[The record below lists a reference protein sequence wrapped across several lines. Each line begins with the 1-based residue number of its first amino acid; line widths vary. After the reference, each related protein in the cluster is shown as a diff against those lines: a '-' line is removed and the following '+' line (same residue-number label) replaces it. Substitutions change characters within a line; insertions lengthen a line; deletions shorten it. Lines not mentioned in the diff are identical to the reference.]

1 MKAIYEKLLHIQQK
15 LKAPKNQHNSFG
27 NFNYRSCEDILE
39 AVKPILAEE
48 NCILTFTDQ
57 ILNIG
62 TRFYVQALAKL
73 IDIDSGES
81 YEVIAPAREEEE
93 RKGSVPAQV
102 TGASSSYARKYAL
115 SAMFLLDDNKDADTN
130 EAKQIEQKAEEAEKK
145 TKEKKNSGKLPTEK
159 VNALLQKCEHENVP
173 VEFICSTYKVKS
185 LYQMS
190 EQQWM
195 NCIECWEQ
203 VREAAKGG
211 R

>member
-1 MKAIYEKLLHIQQK
+1 MKVEEKLLHIQQK
-15 LKAPKNQHNSFG
+15 LKAPKNQHNKFG
-27 NFNYRSCEDILE
+27 DFNYRSCEDILE

-48 NCILTFTDQ
+48 KCILTISDQ
-57 ILNIG
+57 IISIG
-62 TRFYVQALAKL
+62 DRFYVEALVKL
-73 IDIDSGES
+73 TDIESGES
-81 YEVIAPAREEEE
+81 ISNTAFAREENE
-93 RKGSVPAQV
+93 RKGNVPAQI
-102 TGASSSYARKYAL
+102 TGSSSSYARKYAL

-130 EAKQIEQKAEEAEKK
+130 EAKQIEHKAEEAEKK
-145 TKEKKNSGKLPTEK
+145 AEPKRGKGKLPTDK